1 MNKTSYRSLTSCGVS
16 TPIGNACHEH
26 HLGLE
31 GSDCKVCVSDSEVSG
46 DQSATVV
53 TKVPAKADVSTAQI
67 LAGIVQLDGES
78 DGLVLDE
85 VLVILVDIID
95 LGK

>member
-1 MNKTSYRSLTSCGVS
+1 M
-16 TPIGNACHEH
+16 
-26 HLGLE
+26 
-31 GSDCKVCVSDSEVSG
+31 SDSEVSG

-67 LAGIVQLDGES
+67 LAGVVQLDGES

-85 VLVILVDIID
+85 VLVILVDIVD
-95 LGK
+95 LGERDGEGNLV